1 MHEDGCIIGRRSREY
16 QLAAPVV
23 LSRDDRRR
31 HIHVIGKTGT
41 GKTNLLKTLIFDD
54 LMNGLD
60 FALIDPLGGLA
71 SAVVDAVPPER
82 NDSTIYWDPGGDLEH
97 VVGFNPLDRIPV
109 DHRHLVADHVLNAFL
124 HVWGNG
130 LEDTPRLAY
139 VLYSGL
145 RLLLDNP
152 GSTLLGLP
160 RLLTDDD
167 YRQALLAHCTDV
179 VVRGYFENE
188 FGRYDDRFRAQ
199 VIGPIQTRV
208 GMLLSPP
215 VLRNIIGQ
223 PRSTICIAK
232 LMNERGSLICNFSK
246 GLLGATGAHLLGAFV
261 ATAIAQ
267 VAEERTAIRPEL
279 RRDFTLYAD
288 EVQNISTSAFA
299 GVLSEARQQNLSLV
313 VAHQYLAQI
322 PTQVRDS
329 LFGNCG
335 TQIVFRIGAADG
347 AMFGPEL
354 ELERSTALAQTPN
367 FSAWC
372 KLLADGQP
380 SEPFLLATDIPG
392 SPAVRR
398 KAAVIAHTRAR
409 HTRPR
414 ATVEAA
420 IARQMAE

>member
-1 MHEDGCIIGRRSREY
+1 MVALSGGAHASTSSRRR
-16 QLAAPVV
+16 VV

-232 LMNERGSLICNFSK
+232 LMNERGSADLQFFK
-246 GLLGATGAHLLGAFV
+246 
-261 ATAIAQ
+261 
-267 VAEERTAIRPEL
+267 RTT
-279 RRDFTLYAD
+279 RRDGCASTRRVRGDGHCAGRRGAD
-288 EVQNISTSAFA
+288 GHPPGTSAR
-299 GVLSEARQQNLSLV
+299 L
-313 VAHQYLAQI
+313 H
-322 PTQVRDS
+322 
-329 LFGNCG
+329 
-335 TQIVFRIGAADG
+335 
-347 AMFGPEL
+347 
-354 ELERSTALAQTPN
+354 AL
-367 FSAWC
+367 C
-372 KLLADGQP
+372 
-380 SEPFLLATDIPG
+380 
-392 SPAVRR
+392 R
-398 KAAVIAHTRAR
+398 
-409 HTRPR
+409 
-414 ATVEAA
+414 
-420 IARQMAE
+420 